1 MVRSILAV
9 ITGIV
14 TWMIVATL
22 INYLI
27 RALLP
32 GYVAAEP
39 TMSFTLAMMFA
50 RLALAVVTSII
61 AGFFTALVARGN
73 MIPVY
78 ICAALLVLCFLPVHY
93 NVWSKF
99 PLWYHAFFLITLAP
113 LVLLGALIQRRGGRS
128 ATWVS

>member
-14 TWMIVATL
+14 TWMAVATL
-22 INYLI
+22 INFMI

-32 GYVAAEP
+32 GYMAAEP
-39 TMSFTLAMMFA
+39 TMNFTLAMMLA

-61 AGFFTALVARGN
+61 AGFAAAAVARGN

-78 ICAALLVLCFLPVHY
+78 ILAALLVVCFLPIHY
-93 NVWSKF
+93 RLWSKF

-113 LVLLGALIQRRGGRS
+113 LVLLGALMQRRQSGSTIGAS
-128 ATWVS
+128 